1 MPDTGLLLIDLQQA
15 FADRA
20 AAGHARSVP
29 GAEAAIAALLAQ
41 ARARGVPVLHL
52 HHDDPDPASPFR
64 ADRSG
69 GQPLPCALPQA
80 GEAVFVKS
88 ASSGF
93 TGTGLAEALHRQGIT
108 RLIVAG
114 AAIDYCVSSTVRGAS
129 DLGFAVDLVR
139 DAVFGFG
146 AVAPDGARHTPEV
159 VLSVTLA
166 ALGADFARLVTHD
179 AVDWGGCA

>member
-1 MPDTGLLLIDLQQA
+1 MPDTALLLIDLQQA

-20 AAGHARSVP
+20 ASGLARSAP
-29 GAEAAIAALLAQ
+29 QAEAMVAAVLTE
-41 ARARGVPVLHL
+41 ARARGVPVLHV
-52 HHDDPDPASPFR
+52 HHDDPDPTSAFR
-64 ADRSG
+64 ADRLG
-69 GQPLPCALPQA
+69 GQPLPCAAPQP
-80 GEAVFVKS
+80 GEAIFVKA

-93 TGTGLAEALHRQGIT
+93 TGTALAEALHTRGIS

-114 AAIDYCVSSTVRGAS
+114 AAIDYCVSSTVRAAS

-146 AVAPDGARHTPEV
+146 ATGPDGVRHTPET

-166 ALGADFARLVTHD
+166 ALGADFARLVTAD
-179 AVDWGGCA
+179 GIDWPQPA